1 MENSFENLNNAAK
14 SLALTTATV
23 LVLQAAP
30 NALFAQSGDK
40 GMPNQSIEKPK
51 GVYAKLTGVQTSKV
65 MIVGINNG
73 TPVYKNDKGEFFSLN
88 SSTGDLVFIKPQ
100 DFAAFSFYAKDTR
113 PVSTKSSVL
122 MKMKFANSDV
132 QSVTILGFDKEG
144 HSIHRNSRGETYYV
158 HPGTG
163 DLVFVKF

>member
-1 MENSFENLNNAAK
+1 MENSFENLNKAAK

-30 NALFAQSGDK
+30 NSLFAQSGEK
-40 GMPNQSIEKPK
+40 AMSNQGIEKPK

-88 SSTGDLVFIKPQ
+88 SSTGDLVFIKPE
-100 DFAAFSFYAKDTR
+100 DFAAFHLYQKGGTITS
-113 PVSTKSSVL
+113 KSSLL
-122 MKMKFANSDV
+122 MKMKFANTAV

-144 HSIHRNSRGETYYV
+144 HSIQRNSRGETYYV
-158 HPGTG
+158 HPNTG

>member
-14 SLALTTATV
+14 SLALTTSTV

-51 GVYAKLTGVQTSKV
+51 GAYAKLTGVQTSKV

-88 SSTGDLVFIKPQ
+88 SSTGDLVFIKPE
-100 DFAAFSFYAKDTR
+100 DFAAFSLYQKHGSI
-113 PVSTKSSVL
+113 STKSSLL
-122 MKMKFANSDV
+122 MKMKFVNSDV
-132 QSVTILGFDKEG
+132 QTVTILGFDKEG
-144 HSIHRNSRGETYYV
+144 HSIQKNSRGETYYV
-158 HPGTG
+158 HPSTG
-163 DLVFVKF
+163 DLVFIKF